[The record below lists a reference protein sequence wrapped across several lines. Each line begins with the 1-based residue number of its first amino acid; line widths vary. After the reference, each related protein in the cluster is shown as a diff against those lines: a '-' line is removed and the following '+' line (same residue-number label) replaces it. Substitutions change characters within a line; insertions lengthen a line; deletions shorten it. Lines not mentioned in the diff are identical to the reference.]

1 MKILPA
7 SHVGQV
13 QGASLTCSSSAF
25 ADEIRPWKLDCKP
38 SGRIM
43 KSTAI
48 CQADFEAILVSE
60 VEALREGEEH
70 LKRLYRQLPKKPHLR
85 DFFLEKLSEVTHRA
99 ERLHAVLNPCEAF
112 QVPTVEFSSPQMRP
126 AA

>member
-1 MKILPA
+1 
-7 SHVGQV
+7 
-13 QGASLTCSSSAF
+13 
-25 ADEIRPWKLDCKP
+25 
-38 SGRIM
+38 M

-48 CQADFEAILVSE
+48 GPDDFEAILVSE

-70 LKRLYRQLPKKPHLR
+70 LKHLYRQLPKQPHLR
-85 DFFLEKLSEVTHRA
+85 GFFLEKLSEVAQRA

-112 QVPTVEFSSPQMRP
+112 QGPAVEFSSPQMQP